1 VTDPDAPS
9 GTITHWVAWHLPK
22 GGLPEQNVP
31 AGIVQGTN
39 TRGNQAYA
47 GPCPPPGSPPH
58 RYMFTVYAVSKRID
72 LAAGASVDELRAA
85 IKGKAVAV
93 GTLVGTYQRA

>member
-1 VTDPDAPS
+1 
-9 GTITHWVAWHLPK
+9 
-22 GGLPEQNVP
+22 
-31 AGIVQGTN
+31 
-39 TRGNQAYA
+39 
-47 GPCPPPGSPPH
+47 
-58 RYMFTVYAVSKRID
+58 MFTVYAVSKRID